1 MADAAAGSRRCAR
14 RVLLVDLCG
23 AGEAGASARTVGDG
37 CGAGRTCHR
46 VRRNALFDGPGFPAI
61 RGTEIGR
68 SDALTSS
75 KTVQMR
81 RRPDRLGDPITRVM
95 PIGGISPGTAPR
107 VHRISAFHFSSLSSQ
122 LLGWHADGYAIRWSK
137 YCEDPDARERLT
149 PVQRV

>member
-1 MADAAAGSRRCAR
+1 MANAAAGSGRCAR
-14 RVLLVDLCG
+14 RVLLADLCG
-23 AGEAGASARTVGDG
+23 AGEAGASTRTVGDR
-37 CGAGRTCHR
+37 CCAGRTCHR

-95 PIGGISPGTAPR
+95 PIGGIS
-107 VHRISAFHFSSLSSQ
+107 
-122 LLGWHADGYAIRWSK
+122 LGWHADGYAIRWFESR
-137 YCEDPDARERLT
+137 PREFGNLTLSRCTALLRLSRT
-149 PVQRV
+149 AP